1 MGKYKFKTY
10 EEFLKTIEIS
20 RKVDYTSAFTFIYS
34 PRKGTPAAKL
44 VDNVTYEEKSKRFK
58 ELVDALAIDFNK
70 HANEMVG
77 KTYEVLVES
86 VSKKNKEMLSGYP
99 YNNKVVHFKGDES
112 LIGKIVK
119 VKITENHLYSLL
131 GEIVNEWF
139 FIHR

>member
-1 MGKYKFKTY
+1 
-10 EEFLKTIEIS
+10 
-20 RKVDYTSAFTFIYS
+20 
-34 PRKGTPAAKL
+34 
-44 VDNVTYEEKSKRFK
+44 
-58 ELVDALAIDFNK
+58 
-70 HANEMVG
+70 MVG

-131 GEIVNEWF
+131 GEIVDEWF
-139 FIHR
+139 FVHR